1 MDGEALVLTGDVGDV
16 TFIELL
22 KSMAIRDKE
31 TGKLTLIHD
40 GIGRTLF
47 IREGRILSAIS
58 TSPDERLGEVLVREG
73 IITPQ
78 QYYTASE
85 QIRPGVKLGRIL
97 IDQGAIAPEELLD
110 GVRLQC
116 SEVIDSVFE
125 LRKGEYRVVFEAFPA
140 SDMMNLNRTTEDI
153 LFRGIQSIRAFS
165 RVMDAVGSLQTV
177 FRPAPQQ
184 AKILPALDLKE
195 EEHHILSLAKGTLTT
210 GQICEMS
217 YTKAFATLKM
227 LWGLTALDL
236 IETAPVG
243 EAPRAAAPMG
253 GDVILER
260 GNDLFMAIHDKLS
273 ALDIGATNRLYAETM
288 AEMQMSHSELEGCEF
303 DSAGTF
309 DPSPVLYNLTRA
321 RCPDPPAACRALVG
335 EIVTVIAFKAKQIVG
350 PAGEKAVLDTV
361 KENSG
366 VLQ

>member
-1 MDGEALVLTGDVGDV
+1 MDDEGLVLTGEVGDV

-31 TGKLTLIHD
+31 TGKLSLSHD
-40 GIGRTLF
+40 GVTRTLY
-47 IREGRILSAIS
+47 IREGRILSAVS

-78 QYYTASE
+78 QYYAASE
-85 QIRPGVKLGRIL
+85 KIRPGLKLGRIL
-97 IDQGAIAPEELLD
+97 IDLGALEPEELLD

-116 SEVIDSVFE
+116 GEVIESVFE

-140 SDMMNLNRTTEDI
+140 ADMMNLSRTTEDI

-165 RVMDAVGSLQTV
+165 RVMDAVGSLQSV
-177 FRPAPQQ
+177 YRPAPL
-184 AKILPALDLKE
+184 ADKILPALDLKE
-195 EEHHILSLAKGTLTT
+195 EEHHILSLAKGTLTA

-217 YTKAFATLKM
+217 YTKAFATLKI

-236 IETAPVG
+236 IETAQVG
-243 EAPRAAAPMG
+243 EAPRAAAPMNG
-253 GDVILER
+253 ETVLER
-260 GNDLFMAIHDKLS
+260 ANDLFMAIHDKLS
-273 ALDIGATNRLYAETM
+273 ALEIGAANRLYAETM
-288 AEMQMSHSELEGCEF
+288 AELQMSHTELDGCEF

-321 RCPDPPAACRALVG
+321 RCPDTAAACRALVG
-335 EIVTVIAFKAKQIVG
+335 EMVTVIAFKAKQIVG
-350 PAGEKAVLDTV
+350 PEGEKAVLETV
-361 KENSG
+361 KGNSG
-366 VLQ
+366 ALQ